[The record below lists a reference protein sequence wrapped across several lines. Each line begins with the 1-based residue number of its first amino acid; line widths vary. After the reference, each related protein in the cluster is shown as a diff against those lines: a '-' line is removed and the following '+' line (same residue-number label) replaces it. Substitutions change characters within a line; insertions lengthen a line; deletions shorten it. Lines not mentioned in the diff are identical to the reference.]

1 MNSPH
6 PFPRLFQKSV
16 LFPLFISLFLL
27 LIYPLNAVTK
37 EKDTKP
43 TVERHKIMKINKRY
57 VAVDNVCAWPQ
68 LRLRENGEIFMTG
81 FNRPHHGQAEG
92 DVDLWVSTDQG
103 AFFEYVGT
111 PVVHAP
117 TENRMNHC
125 SGFANNGD
133 FITIISGYSNRPKER
148 RYWGNEYVEKIVKKS
163 RTLVPIIARSG
174 DGGKTV
180 TNVPLQFENEASIIP
195 YGEIVKVDETTLMC
209 SVYLVGTKEAKSFFE
224 TPTSKAG
231 VLLSYDDGYTW
242 NVFYGI
248 DEDLNETSLAVLDN
262 KIIAV
267 ARSVT
272 MRRLI
277 LYESFDRGLT
287 WAKKE
292 TLSLRNQV
300 PAAVTVLQDKRVL
313 ISYGCR
319 NNQKSI
325 MYRIGDENAENF
337 SEPNILQVI
346 ETEGDMGYPSSVQ
359 LANGSIV
366 TAYYTSRDSH
376 HHRYHVGIIHWEL

>member
-6 PFPRLFQKSV
+6 PFPCLFQKSV
-16 LFPLFISLFLL
+16 LFPLFISLFVL
-27 LIYPLNAVTK
+27 LIYPMNAITK
-37 EKDTKP
+37 EKKLKP
-43 TVERHKIMKINKRY
+43 TVERKKIMKINKRY

-68 LRLRENGEIFMTG
+68 LRLSANGDIFMTG
-81 FNRPHHGQAEG
+81 FNRPYHGVAEG

-103 AFFEYVGT
+103 EFFEYVST

-133 FITIISGYSNRPKER
+133 FLTIVSGYSNRPKEKL
-148 RYWGNEYVEKIVKKS
+148 YEGDEYLEKIFKKS

-174 DGGKTV
+174 DGGKTF
-180 TNVPLQFENEASIIP
+180 TNVPLQFENDASIIP
-195 YGEIVKVDETTLMC
+195 YGDIVKVDETTLMC
-209 SVYLVGTKEAKSFFE
+209 SVYLVGTKETKSFFD
-224 TPTSKAG
+224 TNNRKAG

-242 NVFYGI
+242 NDFTII
-248 DEDLNETSLAVLDN
+248 DENLNETSLAVLDN

-267 ARSVT
+267 ART
-272 MRRLI
+272 AANQRLI
-277 LYESFDRGLT
+277 MYESWDQGKT

-292 TLSLRNQV
+292 EISQLNQV
-300 PAAVTVLQDKRVL
+300 PAAITVLHDKRVL
-313 ISYGCR
+313 ITYGCR
-319 NNQKSI
+319 TNQKSI

-337 SEPNILQVI
+337 SAPNILQVI
-346 ETEGDMGYPSSVQ
+346 DTTGDLGYPSTVQ
-359 LANGSIV
+359 LADGLLV
-366 TAYYTSRDSH
+366 TAYYTSRDTH